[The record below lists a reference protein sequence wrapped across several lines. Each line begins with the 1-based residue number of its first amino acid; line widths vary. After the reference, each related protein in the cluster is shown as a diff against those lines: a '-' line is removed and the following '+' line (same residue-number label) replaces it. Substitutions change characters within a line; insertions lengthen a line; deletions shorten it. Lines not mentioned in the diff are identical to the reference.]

1 MRIGNAHG
9 MHMNARSPSPKRP
22 ANVSIRADLLE
33 RARRHD
39 INLSRALEHRLVE
52 LLREK
57 ERAAWLA
64 RNRAA
69 IEAYNSRVER
79 DGVFSDGLR
88 SF

>member
-1 MRIGNAHG
+1 MR
-9 MHMNARSPSPKRP
+9 MNARSPSPKRP
-22 ANVSIRADLLE
+22 ANVSVRTDLLE

-39 INLSRALEHRLVE
+39 INLSRALEDRLVE

-69 IEAYNSRVER
+69 IEAYNKRVER

>member
-1 MRIGNAHG
+1 MR
-9 MHMNARSPSPKRP
+9 MNVRSPSPKRP

-39 INLSRALEHRLVE
+39 INLSRALEDRLVE

-57 ERAAWLA
+57 ERAIWLA

-69 IEAYNSRVER
+69 IEAYNKRVER
-79 DGVFSDGLR
+79 DGVFSEGLR
-88 SF
+88 TF

>member
-1 MRIGNAHG
+1 MR
-9 MHMNARSPSPKRP
+9 MNARSPSPKRP

-39 INLSRALEHRLVE
+39 INLSRALEDRLVE

-69 IEAYNSRVER
+69 IEAYNKRVER
-79 DGVFSDGLR
+79 DGVFSEGLR
-88 SF
+88 TF

>member
-1 MRIGNAHG
+1 
-9 MHMNARSPSPKRP
+9 MNARSPSLKRP
-22 ANVSIRADLLE
+22 ANVSVRADLLE

-39 INLSRALEHRLVE
+39 INLSRALEDRLVE

-69 IEAYNSRVER
+69 IEATNRRVER

>member
-1 MRIGNAHG
+1 
-9 MHMNARSPSPKRP
+9 MNARSPSPKRP

>member
-1 MRIGNAHG
+1 
-9 MHMNARSPSPKRP
+9 MNARTPSPKRP

-33 RARRHD
+33 QAREHE
-39 INLSRALEHRLVE
+39 INLSRALEERLVE

-57 ERAAWLA
+57 ERQSWLV

-69 IEAYNSRVER
+69 IDAYNKRIER

>member
-1 MRIGNAHG
+1 
-9 MHMNARSPSPKRP
+9 MNARSPSPKRA
-22 ANVSIRADLLE
+22 ANVSVRSDLLE
-33 RARRHD
+33 QARRHD
-39 INLSRALEHRLVE
+39 INLSRALEERLVE

-57 ERAAWLA
+57 QRTAWLL

-69 IEAYNSRVER
+69 IDAYNKRVER

>member
-1 MRIGNAHG
+1 MRIRSAQEIR
-9 MHMNARSPSPKRP
+9 MNARSPSPKRA
-22 ANVSIRADLLE
+22 ANVSVRSDLLE
-33 RARRHD
+33 QARRHD
-39 INLSRALEHRLVE
+39 INLSRALEERLVE

-57 ERAAWLA
+57 QRDAWLL

-69 IEAYNSRVER
+69 IDAYNKRVER